1 MVPKRLYK
9 FGMTSFPDVLDRYS
23 VERHYQE
30 GWRARPLAE
39 DYDVRVLWSRWAT
52 FQEAQE
58 AESWFKINYPKNFS
72 STITYNGITEC
83 RRWSPDQSYAF
94 TEVLNKKFPKKDF
107 DEERNFKIYFVM
119 LTLKQA

>member
-1 MVPKRLYK
+1 MIPKRLYK

-23 VERHYQE
+23 VQRHYEE

-39 DYDVRVLWSRWAT
+39 DYDVRVLWSRWVT
-52 FQEAQE
+52 LEE
-58 AESWFKINYPKNFS
+58 AEDAERWFKTNYPKNFS

-83 RRWSPDQSYAF
+83 RHWSPDQSYAF

-107 DEERNFKIYFVM
+107 DEERNRKIYFVM
-119 LTLKQA
+119 LTLKPA